1 MPLVIQP
8 SWKGR
13 RISVRRVL
21 EPDADAAS
29 GGGLRFGD
37 VVGDLLALDATSARI
52 QTRHGEVEVP
62 RDRIALARLAPPST
76 ADELALADGAAAGW
90 RAPHIAS
97 IAGWLLRAAGG
108 FTNRANSVL
117 PLRAPG
123 RPLDEALAAAAAWY
137 ARRDL
142 PLRLQ
147 IPTDARRLLDADL
160 AERGWPAS
168 PDVHVLAARLD
179 MLADAPAGAPTV
191 ELDAEP
197 DAGWL
202 ARYRGGSAQSATA
215 RALLRRHDRVAFAQ
229 VRQDAATIAIGR
241 GAVDGEWLGIT
252 AVEVD
257 PARRREGL
265 ASAIVAALRSW
276 GAAQGA
282 RRSYLQVP
290 SDNTGALA
298 LYERLGY
305 WRHHNYR
312 YRTAPE

>member
-1 MPLVIQP
+1 MPLVLQP

-13 RISVRRVL
+13 RVSVRRVL
-21 EPDADAAS
+21 DPVGS
-29 GGGLRFGD
+29 GPARFGD
-37 VVGDLLALDATSARI
+37 VVGDLLALDAASARI

-76 ADELALADGAAAGW
+76 AEELALEEVAAAGW
-90 RAPHIAS
+90 RAAETAS
-97 IAGWLLRAAGG
+97 VGGWVLRAAGG

-117 PLRAPG
+117 PLRPPG

-137 ARRDL
+137 AERDL

-147 IPTDARRLLDADL
+147 VPTEARRLLDADL
-160 AERGWPAS
+160 GQRGWAAS

-179 MLADAPAGAPTV
+179 MLADPPAGAVAAV
-191 ELDAEP
+191 ELAAEP

-202 ARYRGGSAQSATA
+202 ERYRGGVAHAA
-215 RALLRRHDRVAFAQ
+215 AVRELLCRHERVAFA
-229 VRQDAATIAIGR
+229 RIRDAADTVAIGR

-265 ASAIVAALRSW
+265 ASAIMQALQSW
-276 GAAQGA
+276 GATRGA
-282 RRSYLQVP
+282 RRGYLQVR
-290 SDNTGALA
+290 SDNAGALA
-298 LYERLGY
+298 LADRLGY
-305 WRHHNYR
+305 WRHHDYR